1 MPKRASTRKKPNDP
15 QALKKRIL
23 DAALAHVPFDGW
35 TIASLKAGAE
45 DAGLDPALVHEAF
58 PGGVLDAIEQHSRL
72 ADQHMLAGIEARD
85 LGAMRTRDKIA
96 LAIRLRLEE
105 NVKHREAI
113 RRALTVLAIPFNAG
127 VALAS
132 LYRTVDAIWYA
143 AGDTSTDFNFYTK
156 RGLLAGVYSAT
167 LLYWLED
174 KSEGQENTW
183 QFLARRIDDAMRVPQ
198 ALGRV
203 RKLFEGLAGPFWQSG
218 LRGGARD

>member
-1 MPKRASTRKKPNDP
+1 MPKRASTRKKTDDP
-15 QALKKRIL
+15 QDLRERIL

-35 TIASLKAGAE
+35 TVAALKAGAE

-58 PGGVLDAIEQHSRL
+58 PGGALDAIELHSRL
-72 ADQHMLAGIEARD
+72 ADQRMLAALERQD
-85 LGAMRTRDKIA
+85 LGAMRTRDKVA
-96 LAIRLRLEE
+96 LAVRLRLEE
-105 NVKHREAI
+105 NIVHREAI

-127 VALAS
+127 VALAA

-143 AGDTSTDFNFYTK
+143 AGDTATDFNFYTK

-174 KSEGQENTW
+174 KSEGQEKTW

-198 ALGRV
+198 ALGQV
-203 RKLFEGLAGPFWQSG
+203 QKLFEGFGSPFWPPNRPG
-218 LRGGARD
+218 RTKD